1 LWVLPTF
8 LSPLKGIWYTGYK
21 KEDLMNEIKE
31 FVEYLIKLIVDKPEE
46 IEIAE
51 KRGEQVIIFEV
62 RANKQDFGK
71 ILGKHGK
78 NIQAIRTLV
87 NSVSAKA
94 GKRSII
100 EIIE

>member
-1 LWVLPTF
+1 
-8 LSPLKGIWYTGYK
+8 
-21 KEDLMNEIKE
+21 MNEIKE

-46 IEIAE
+46 VEIAE

>member
-1 LWVLPTF
+1 MV
-8 LSPLKGIWYTGYK
+8 
-21 KEDLMNEIKE
+21 DIKE
-31 FVEYLIKLIVDKPEE
+31 IVEYLVKLIVDKPEE
-46 IEIAE
+46 VEIAE
-51 KRGEQVIIFEV
+51 KRGEQVIMFEV

-71 ILGKHGK
+71 ILGKQAK

-87 NSVSAKA
+87 NAISAKA

>member
-1 LWVLPTF
+1 
-8 LSPLKGIWYTGYK
+8 
-21 KEDLMNEIKE
+21 MNEIKE
-31 FVEYLIKLIVDKPEE
+31 FVEYLVKLIVDKPEE
-46 IEIAE
+46 VEIAE
-51 KRGEQVIIFEV
+51 KSGEHVIIFEIH
-62 RANKQDFGK
+62 ANKQDFGK